1 MQKYLTQARKYLK
14 KWGMCNI
21 ILFLCSLALV
31 IFGATLLW
39 LSTIQ
44 LPSIDSISQTQTSQS
59 TKIYDRTGKV
69 LLYDIFQDKK
79 RTNIS
84 FDNISPYI
92 KQATLSIEDKNFYSH
107 GGIVIS
113 SIIRS
118 VLVNI
123 ASLSFS
129 QGGSTI
135 TQQVVK
141 NTLLTNDKSPVRKL
155 KEWIL
160 SEKLEKVM
168 TKDQIFNLYLNEIP
182 YGGANYGVEEASE
195 AYFGKSASDV
205 DIAQAAYL
213 ASMPQAPSY
222 YSPYGPNKA
231 DLDTRKNLVLKE
243 MMNNG
248 YITPAEYASSSA
260 EVVTFL
266 PQEDTGIKAPHFV
279 MYVRD
284 YLEKKYGED
293 VITNGGLKVITTLDY
308 TMQSE
313 AEAIAQQYATS
324 NEKNFNGSNDA
335 FVAIDPKTGQILT
348 MVGSRNFFDTE
359 IDGQFNVTT
368 AHRQPGSAFKPF
380 VYAEAFTKGY
390 TPDTVLFDVPTQFQ
404 TSCAVDNFT
413 STNGCYSPVNY
424 DNNFRG
430 PMTLRD
436 ALAQSIN
443 VPSVKLMYLTGV
455 QDSINLAE
463 NMGITSL
470 GDPNQ
475 YGLTLVLGG
484 GEVSLL
490 EMTSAYGVFA
500 DDGVRNPYTPILEID
515 DANGNVLEQYTQNSQ
530 QVLDPEAARKISD
543 ILSDDVAR
551 TPLYGAQSG
560 LYFSDHDLAAKT
572 GTTNDYKDAW
582 VIGYTPDIVV
592 GTWAGNN
599 DNTPMA
605 HKVSGLIVV
614 PMWRAFMDKIISQ
627 YPDDQFVKPQDDNS
641 YDLKPVLRG
650 KWQGGISTLTSNG
663 VPIDPTTASTTLY
676 NSIQETL
683 SGGVHS
689 ILYWINK
696 DDPRGP
702 APVDPTQDPQFKYWE
717 YGVTLWAQQHGYPTQ

>member
-1 MQKYLTQARKYLK
+1 MRKYLEHGRRK
-14 KWGMCNI
+14 VKRWGLRNI
-21 ILFLCSLALV
+21 ILFLCATALV
-31 IFGATLLW
+31 LFGVTLIW
-39 LSTIQ
+39 LSNMK
-44 LPSIDSISQTQTSQS
+44 LPSIDSISQIQTSQS

-79 RTNIS
+79 RTIIP
-84 FDNISPYI
+84 FEDISPYI

-118 VLVNI
+118 VLVNLT
-123 ASLSFS
+123 SLSFS

-168 TKDQIFNLYLNEIP
+168 TKDQIFNIYLNEIP

-195 AYFGKSASDV
+195 SYFGISAADV

-213 ASMPQAPSY
+213 ASMPQAPSH

-231 DLDTRKNLVLKE
+231 DLDARKNVVLKE

-248 YITPAEYASSSA
+248 YITAEQYASSTA

-266 PQEDTGIKAPHFV
+266 PQEDKGIKAPHFV

-284 YLEKKYGED
+284 YLEKKYGND
-293 VITNGGLKVITTLDY
+293 VLENGGLKVITSLDY
-308 TMQSE
+308 SMQE
-313 AEAIAQQYATS
+313 KAEAIAQQYATS

-348 MVGSRNFFDTE
+348 MGGSRNFFDTALA
-359 IDGQFNVTT
+359 GQFHVTT

-380 VYAEAFTKGY
+380 VYAEAFNKGY

-430 PMTLRD
+430 PMTLRN

-443 VPSVKLMYLTGV
+443 VPSVKLMYLAGV

-463 NMGITSL
+463 SMGIQSL

-490 EMTSAYGVFA
+490 DMTSAYGVFA

-515 DANGNVLEQYTQNSQ
+515 DGNGNVLEQYAPKGQN
-530 QVLDPEAARKISD
+530 VLNPETARQISD

-551 TPLYGAQSG
+551 TPLYGEHSG

-572 GTTNDYKDAW
+572 GTTNDYRDAW
-582 VIGYTPDIVV
+582 VIGYTPDLVV

-614 PMWRAFMDKIISQ
+614 PMWRAFMDQIIGN

-650 KWQGGISTLTSNG
+650 KWQGGISNITQNPT
-663 VPIDPTTASTTLY
+663 VDPNLPY

-689 ILYWINK
+689 ILYWLNK

-702 APVDPTQDPQFKYWE
+702 APTDPTQDPQFKYWE
-717 YGVTLWAQQHGYPTQ
+717 YGVRLWASQNGYQ